1 MQKKLLV
8 IKMIGL
14 VIALLIG
21 NELNKL
27 ALYVKNNYFDM
38 YVPIPNSDKQLA
50 NIEYNLLNRGYE
62 KDYFNLKKYYIKA
75 TPMTQDEI
83 LLDCIIACNKN
94 KTLYTS
100 TNVYVI
106 LKYLADTEDLQSEE
120 SQKAY
125 SLFSEMA
132 NTYLLCGAL
141 NGDYEARLKIYDIM
155 YNNADF
161 YNEKMDS
168 LARVDDWFTMQHLLD
183 SVSINTDKK

>member
-1 MQKKLLV
+1 
-8 IKMIGL
+8 MIGL

-27 ALYVKNNYFDM
+27 ALYVKNNYFDT

-50 NIEYNLLNRGYE
+50 NIEYNLLNRGDE
-62 KDYFNLKKYYIKA
+62 DDYFKLKKYYIKT

-83 LLDCIIACNKN
+83 LLDCIIASNKN
-94 KTLYTS
+94 KTLYAS

-106 LKYLADTEDLQSEE
+106 LKYLADTEDLQSEK
-120 SQKAY
+120 SRKAY
-125 SLFSEMA
+125 SLLTEMA
-132 NTYLLCGAL
+132 NTYLLCGAS
-141 NGDYEARLKIYDIM
+141 NGDYEARLKIYEAMCD
-155 YNNADF
+155 NADF

-168 LARVDDWFTMQHLLD
+168 LARLDDWFTMQHLLD